1 MTKNKKAEDL
11 EKEVAEL
18 TSDLQ
23 RTRADFENYRK
34 RVEAEKQSAHELGQ
48 TKSVNRHQCEWN
60 LQDHCANDNPLKN
73 PLISSL

>member
-34 RVEAEKQSAHELGQ
+34 TRGSGKTISARVGS
-48 TKSVNRHQCEWN
+48 N
-60 LQDHCANDNPLKN
+60 
-73 PLISSL
+73 